1 MSARVYVIALSHP
14 ARAATGMLAHKRI
27 AHRVVRLPAG
37 PHPQLV
43 RAAGFTEPTVPAL
56 ELADGRKLQG
66 TLAISRALD
75 ELVPDPPLFPRDPE
89 ARRAVE
95 EAERWGHSE
104 LQPVPRR
111 IFRWGMLRDAAMRR
125 WFAKE
130 ILGWPAP
137 GLIAAC
143 AMPMVRPL
151 ARASGAED
159 AAVADDLE
167 RLPALL
173 DHVDRLIAAGTIGT
187 GERNAADFQI
197 LAGVR
202 VLLEFEDLVGLVE
215 GRPCAAAAR
224 RLFPR
229 WEGPIP
235 QFRDGSAGIVAMR
248 R

>member
-1 MSARVYVIALSHP
+1 VSACVYVIALSTP
-14 ARAATGMLAHKRI
+14 SRAATAMLAHKRI

-43 RAAGFTEPTVPAL
+43 RAAGFREPTVPAL
-56 ELADGRKLQG
+56 ELTDGRKLQG
-66 TLAISRALD
+66 TLVISRALD
-75 ELVPDPPLFPRDPE
+75 ELVAERPLFPREPD

-95 EAERWGHSE
+95 EAESWGHSE

-111 IFRWGMLRDAAMRR
+111 IFRWGMLHDAAMRR

-137 GLIAAC
+137 RLMAAL
-143 AMPMVRPL
+143 AMPMLRPL
-151 ARASGAED
+151 ARASGSED
-159 AAVADDLE
+159 ARVAADIE

-173 DHVDRLIAAGTIGT
+173 DHVDGLIAAGTICAPDP
-187 GERNAADFQI
+187 NAADFQI
-197 LAGVR
+197 LASVR
-202 VLLEFEDLVGLVE
+202 VLLEFENLLQLVE

-224 RLFPR
+224 RLYPG

-235 QFRDGSAGIVAMR
+235 QFSEGSAGIVAISR
-248 R
+248 

>member
-1 MSARVYVIALSHP
+1 VSARVYVIAVSNP
-14 ARAATGMLAHKRI
+14 ARAGMAMLAHKRI
-27 AHRVVRLPAG
+27 PHRVVRLPAG

-43 RAAGFTEPTVPAL
+43 RAAGFRDPTVPAL

-66 TLAISRALD
+66 TLVISRALE
-75 ELVPDPPLFPRDPE
+75 ELVPDPPLFPRDPA

-95 EAERWGHSE
+95 EAESWGHSE

-111 IFRWGMLRDAAMRR
+111 IFRWGMLRDGAMRR

-137 GLIAAC
+137 RLVAAC
-143 AMPMVRPL
+143 AMPVVRPL
-151 ARASGAED
+151 ARASGSEETKV
-159 AAVADDLE
+159 AADLE

-173 DHVDRLIAAGTIGT
+173 DHVDGLIATGTIGT
-187 GERNAADFQI
+187 ADRNAADFQI
-197 LAGVR
+197 LASVR
-202 VLLEFEDLVGLVE
+202 VLLEFEDLVHLVE
-215 GRPCAAAAR
+215 GRPCATHAR

-235 QFRDGSAGIVAMR
+235 QFSEGSEGIVAIKR
-248 R
+248 